1 MARVLLLNPP
11 ANGRAVLRDFACGE
25 SSKADYYWAPIDLLV
40 LSGVLGADHDLHV
53 IDAVAEACSP
63 SEAMARATRFRPDAV
78 FSLTAAVSLAH
89 DAAFLAGLAA
99 ATGARIYGLGD
110 VAAFA
115 PQETLRKAPVF
126 TGLVQNFAD
135 PSLTRLASGDE
146 ADVRSVALRR
156 GDRVELRPVRSG
168 EPMRYGL
175 PRHALFPLHR
185 YRMPFTRWEKTT
197 TVLTANG
204 CPFPCT
210 FCASRSLPQQL
221 RPIPDAVEE
230 LTAIESL
237 GVREVYVRD
246 FTFGPSR
253 QRGHELCAAITAAG
267 LRLRWS
273 AECRVDVLDEGLL
286 DAMRR
291 AGCEVILVGIET
303 GEEEVAGRLGKSVK
317 ATRTQ
322 RVLAHARALGIRSC
336 GHFVLGSPHE
346 TRAQAL
352 NTIRYARALPLDYAS
367 FNLYAPRLGTAL
379 RRELVAEGRVREEDF
394 ELQDVSA
401 QANAFADMTAEEL
414 RGVLRWAVTSFYL
427 RPAHVWRLLRC
438 TPWSTLARQGTSV
451 LRAAFEA
458 HI

>member
-40 LSGVLGADHDLHV
+40 LSGVLAADHDLHV
-53 IDAVAEACSP
+53 IDAVAESCPP
-63 SEAMARATRFRPDAV
+63 SEALARACSFRPDAV
-78 FSLTAAVSLAH
+78 FSLTAAVSLHH
-89 DAAFLAGLAA
+89 DAAFLHRLAA
-99 ATGARIYGLGD
+99 ETGARIYGIGD
-110 VAAFA
+110 VASFA
-115 PQETLRKAPVF
+115 PEETLRKVPAF
-126 TGLVQNFAD
+126 DGLVQNFAD
-135 PSLTRLASGDE
+135 PSLIRLAGGD
-146 ADVRSVALRR
+146 DRGVGSVALRDGDGIDVRPVHR
-156 GDRVELRPVRSG
+156 GD
-168 EPMRYGL
+168 PMRYGM
-175 PRHALFPLHR
+175 PRHELFPLHR

-230 LTAIESL
+230 LVAIERL

-253 QRGHELCAAITAAG
+253 QRGHELCEAIIAAG
-267 LRLRWS
+267 IQLRWS
-273 AECRVDVLDEGLL
+273 AECRVDVLDEALL

-303 GEEEVAGRLGKSVK
+303 GDEEVAGRLGKSVK
-317 ATRTQ
+317 ASRTH
-322 RVLAHARALGIRSC
+322 RVLGHARALGIRSC
-336 GHFVLGSPHE
+336 GHFVLGSPDE

-352 NTIRYARALPLDYAS
+352 ATIRYARALPLDYAS
-367 FNLYAPRLGTAL
+367 FNLYAPRLGTPL
-379 RRELVAEGRVREEDF
+379 RSELVALGKVQDGDF
-394 ELQDVSA
+394 GLQDVSA

-427 RPAHVWRLLRC
+427 RPGHVCRLLRC
-438 TPWSTLARQGTSV
+438 TPWSTLARQGSSV
-451 LRAAFEA
+451 LRAAFQA
-458 HI
+458 HT

>member
-40 LSGVLGADHDLHV
+40 LSGALAADHDLHV
-53 IDAVAEACSP
+53 IDAVAESCPP
-63 SEAMARATRFRPDAV
+63 SEALARACSFRPDAV
-78 FSLTAAVSLAH
+78 FSLTAAVSLHH
-89 DAAFLAGLAA
+89 DAAFLHRLAA
-99 ATGARIYGLGD
+99 ETGARIYGIGD
-110 VAAFA
+110 VASFA
-115 PQETLRKAPVF
+115 PEETLRKVPAF
-126 TGLVQNFAD
+126 DGLVQNFAD
-135 PSLTRLASGDE
+135 PSLLRLAGGDDSGVGSGAPRRRPDRRASGAPRR
-146 ADVRSVALRR
+146 ADALRHAAAR
-156 GDRVELRPVRSG
+156 AVSAAS
-168 EPMRYGL
+168 L
-175 PRHALFPLHR
+175 PDAVHPLG
-185 YRMPFTRWEKTT
+185 KTT

-221 RPIPDAVEE
+221 RPIPDAVAE
-230 LTAIESL
+230 LVAIERL

-253 QRGHELCAAITAAG
+253 QRGHELCEAMIAAG
-267 LRLRWS
+267 LQLRWS

-303 GEEEVAGRLGKSVK
+303 GDEEVAGRLGKSVK
-317 ATRTQ
+317 ASRTH

-352 NTIRYARALPLDYAS
+352 TTIRYARALPLDYAS
-367 FNLYAPRLGTAL
+367 FNLYAPRLGTPL
-379 RRELVAEGRVREEDF
+379 RSELVALGKVQDGDF
-394 ELQDVSA
+394 GLQDVSA

-427 RPAHVWRLLRC
+427 RPGHVGRLLRC
-438 TPWSTLARQGTSV
+438 TPWSTLARQGSSV
-451 LRAAFEA
+451 LRAAFQA
-458 HI
+458 HT